1 MPGIVGFVFLVS
13 GFLGVCFLVLAIIA
27 SRYKKVGPNEVLVI
41 SGRKHNYF
49 DPVSGDQLTRNYR
62 IVKGGGTVVLP
73 VVERMDDLSLEIM
86 TIDVATPKVYT
97 SKGVAL
103 TVDGV
108 AQVKVRGDD
117 VSIATAAEQFLSKS
131 TDEIKD
137 VALQTLEGHQR
148 AILGTLSVTQI
159 YKDRDAFAQKVLEV
173 AADDLAKMGLQ
184 IVSFTIRDISDDQGH
199 LDALGQART
208 AQVKRDAQV
217 GQAEADR
224 DARIAAANAESEAR
238 IEAAKA
244 TQQAVE
250 AEFESK
256 ARQAESEKKFSVEK
270 AAYDAEVNRRQAESE
285 QAFHIQVAIEKQKV
299 RAEELQIE
307 VIEGQKG
314 IQVQQQEALRR
325 ERELEATVRKP
336 AEAEQYRIKTLA
348 EAQLYE
354 REAQAKAE
362 AAVIKARGEAEAAII
377 IARGEAEAKAAQ
389 MQGLAEARIIQAQGE
404 AEATAMRKK
413 ADAWSTYN
421 QAAILDKLLEQLP
434 AIASAVSEPLSKTEK
449 IVVIGGGGEGGT
461 GVNRITQDVTQIIA
475 QMPEAVE
482 ALTGIDILSTL
493 QNLTALKT
501 ADVEIQEPEVIE
513 ASAKTS

>member
-1 MPGIVGFVFLVS
+1 MPTILGVGFLVFAFLGALFLVMA
-13 GFLGVCFLVLAIIA
+13 VAA

-41 SGRKHNYF
+41 SGRTHSYL
-49 DPVSGDQLTRNYR
+49 DPVSGDQGTRNYR
-62 IVKGGGTVVLP
+62 IVKGGGTIVLP
-73 VVERMDDLSLEIM
+73 IVERVDDLSLEIM

-108 AQVKVRGDD
+108 AQVKIRGDD

-131 TDEIKD
+131 TAEIKN

-208 AQVKRDAQV
+208 AEVKRDAKI
-217 GQAEADR
+217 GQANADR
-224 DARIAAANAESEAR
+224 DASIEAAKAESEAR

-244 TQQAVE
+244 TQNAVE

-270 AAYDAEVNRRQAESE
+270 AAYDAEVNRRKAESE
-285 QAFHIQVAIEKQKV
+285 QAFHIQIAIEKQKV

-325 ERELEATVRKP
+325 ERELEATVRRP
-336 AEAEQYRIKTLA
+336 AEAERYRIKTLA

-354 REAQAKAE
+354 REAEAKAE
-362 AAVIKARGEAEAAII
+362 AAVIKAKGEAEASII

-389 MQGLAEARIIQAQGE
+389 MRGLAEARIIQAQGE
-404 AEATAMRKK
+404 AEASAMRKK
-413 ADAWSTYN
+413 ADAWGSYN

-434 AIASAVSEPLSKTEK
+434 AIAAAVSEPLSKTEK
-449 IVVIGGGGEGGT
+449 IVVIGGGSDGST
-461 GVNRITQDVTQIIA
+461 GVNRVTRDVTQIIA
-475 QMPEAVE
+475 QMPEVVE
-482 ALTGIDILSTL
+482 ALTGIDILSSL
-493 QNLTALKT
+493 QNLAALKT
-501 ADVEIQEPEVIE
+501 AGVENKETTVIDG
-513 ASAKTS
+513 SSKKS

>member
-1 MPGIVGFVFLVS
+1 MDAILGVGFLVFAVLGAFFLV
-13 GFLGVCFLVLAIIA
+13 VAIAA

-41 SGRKHNYF
+41 SGRTHRYL
-49 DPVSGDQLTRNYR
+49 DPVSGDSLSRNYR

-73 VVERMDDLSLEIM
+73 VIERMDDLSLEIM

-131 TDEIKD
+131 TDEIKN

-208 AQVKRDAQV
+208 AEVKRDAKI
-217 GQAEADR
+217 GQANADR
-224 DARIAAANAESEAR
+224 DASIEAARAESEAR

-244 TQQAVE
+244 TQNAVE

-270 AAYDAEVNRRQAESE
+270 S
-285 QAFHIQVAIEKQKV
+285 
-299 RAEELQIE
+299 
-307 VIEGQKG
+307 
-314 IQVQQQEALRR
+314 
-325 ERELEATVRKP
+325 
-336 AEAEQYRIKTLA
+336 
-348 EAQLYE
+348 
-354 REAQAKAE
+354 
-362 AAVIKARGEAEAAII
+362 
-377 IARGEAEAKAAQ
+377 
-389 MQGLAEARIIQAQGE
+389 GL
-404 AEATAMRKK
+404 
-413 ADAWSTYN
+413 
-421 QAAILDKLLEQLP
+421 
-434 AIASAVSEPLSKTEK
+434 
-449 IVVIGGGGEGGT
+449 
-461 GVNRITQDVTQIIA
+461 
-475 QMPEAVE
+475 
-482 ALTGIDILSTL
+482 
-493 QNLTALKT
+493 
-501 ADVEIQEPEVIE
+501 
-513 ASAKTS
+513 

>member
-1 MPGIVGFVFLVS
+1 MDAIFGVGILVFAVLGAFFLV
-13 GFLGVCFLVLAIIA
+13 VAIAA

-41 SGRKHNYF
+41 SGRTHRYL
-49 DPVSGDQLTRNYR
+49 DPVSGDSLSRNYR

-73 VVERMDDLSLEIM
+73 VIERMDDLSLEIM

-131 TDEIKD
+131 TDEIKN

-208 AQVKRDAQV
+208 AEVKRDAKI
-217 GQAEADR
+217 GQANADR
-224 DARIAAANAESEAR
+224 DASIEAAKAESEAR

-244 TQQAVE
+244 TQNAVE
-250 AEFESK
+250 AEYESK

-285 QAFHIQVAIEKQKV
+285 QAFHIQIAIEKQKV

-325 ERELEATVRKP
+325 ERELEATVRRP
-336 AEAEQYRIKTLA
+336 AEAERFRIQTIA

-354 REAQAKAE
+354 REAEAKAE

-389 MQGLAEARIIQAQGE
+389 MQGLAQARIIQAQGE
-404 AEATAMRKK
+404 AEASAMRQK
-413 ADAWSTYN
+413 ADAWGSYN
-421 QAAILDKLLEQLP
+421 QAAILDKLLDQLP
-434 AIASAVSEPLSKTEK
+434 AIAAAVSEPLSKTEK
-449 IVVIGGGGEGGT
+449 IVVIGGGGENGT

-482 ALTGIDILSTL
+482 ALTGIDILSSL
-493 QNLTALKT
+493 QNLVALKGAT
-501 ADVEIQEPEVIE
+501 VEPK
-513 ASAKTS
+513 KTSVIDVSTKES